1 MQIKLIVERLIKK
14 HNTNDPFTIA
24 QNMNIIILYSDMK
37 NTLGFFNT
45 YKRSRFIH
53 LNQNIPTRLKRF
65 VCAHELGH
73 AIQHQNINTPFLK
86 RNTLFSVDK
95 IEREANEFAVE
106 LLLTD
111 DILKSY
117 PDITLFHLAKLI
129 GIPEKL
135 TTLKSTSLQHLF
147 KISSTSFYRS

>member
-1 MQIKLIVERLIKK
+1 
-14 HNTNDPFTIA
+14 
-24 QNMNIIILYSDMK
+24 MNIIILHSDMK

-45 YKRSRFIH
+45 YKRSKFIH
-53 LNQNIPTRLKRF
+53 LNNNAPNKLKRF

-111 DILKSY
+111 ALLKSH
-117 PDITLFHLAKLI
+117 PDVTLFLGQL
-129 GIPEKL
+129 
-135 TTLKSTSLQHLF
+135 S
-147 KISSTSFYRS
+147 